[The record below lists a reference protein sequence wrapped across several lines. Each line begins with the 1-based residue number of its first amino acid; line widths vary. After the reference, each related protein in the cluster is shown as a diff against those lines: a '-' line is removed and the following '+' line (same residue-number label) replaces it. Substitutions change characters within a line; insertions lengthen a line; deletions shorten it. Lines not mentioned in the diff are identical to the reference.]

1 MASLSTLFCLSLLSL
16 LLLLPP
22 ALSLTCTSQ
31 KFTNRL
37 YANCSDLPQ
46 LGAYLH
52 YTYNASNSSLSVAY
66 VARPADGGAWV
77 AWAINP
83 TSTGMVGSQALMA
96 LRISGSVVAKTYNI
110 SGYHSIDESKLSFD
124 VWDLSADEANGT
136 MRIFAAVRVPE
147 KAASVNQVWQVGGAV
162 NGTHPSIHPRDVAN
176 KASMGTLELAS
187 TAGSAPGPSA
197 PAPGPSKSGA
207 PAGSAPA
214 TGPSK
219 GGAPAGRGNV
229 GLLARAVLLM
239 GSLAVL

>member
-1 MASLSTLFCLSLLSL
+1 MASLPLLLSLSLLS
-16 LLLLPP
+16 LLPP

-31 KFTNRL
+31 KFTNKL

-66 VARPADGGAWV
+66 VASPAPGGAWV

-83 TSTGMVGSQALMA
+83 VATGMVGSQALMA

-110 SGYHSIDESKLSFD
+110 SGYHSIVESKLSFN

-136 MRIFAAVRVPE
+136 MRIFAAVKVPE

-162 NGTHPSIHPRDVAN
+162 NGTHPSIHPLDVAN
-176 KASMGTLELAS
+176 KASKGTLELQS
-187 TAGSAPGPSA
+187 TGGSPS
-197 PAPGPSKSGA
+197 PAP
-207 PAGSAPA
+207 
-214 TGPSK
+214 GPSK
-219 GGAPAGRGNV
+219 GGAPARRGNV
-229 GLLARAVLLM
+229 GLLASAVLLM
-239 GSLAVL
+239 GSLTVL